1 MVIMIEEGAI
11 GGIADVETE
20 RMVVL
25 EEHAGL
31 DREVQGLEAVGD
43 GKFDTAPDGGLPVFE
58 RDANP
63 CDLVGHAAM
72 LTGALCAV
80 QFHGLRSS
88 HREAGQPAA
97 IFSMPSA
104 ISPRCPTPRGLAA
117 SMTGA
122 VARARFARPRFGAGR
137 TWAASGDTG

>member
-1 MVIMIEEGAI
+1 MRMSDWSSDVCSSDLIGGIAGADHESVIIIEADAI

-20 RMVVL
+20 QMVVL

-43 GKFDTAPDGGLPVFE
+43 GKFDTAPDGGLHVFE

-80 QFHGLRSS
+80 QFHGMSS
-88 HREAGQPAA
+88 SQREAGQQ
-97 IFSMPSA
+97 I
-104 ISPRCPTPRGLAA
+104 
-117 SMTGA
+117 
-122 VARARFARPRFGAGR
+122 GR
-137 TWAASGDTG
+137 TSGRERGVQ